1 MQYGPYKNTTLR
13 LRRYQ
18 VQYGTIHFSQS
29 ISNEDQIAFSP
40 DQLSMIELPSRRKSS
55 PIDRCRR
62 RTMRV
67 RGRRTR
73 SLIRQV
79 RPGI

>member
-1 MQYGPYKNTTLR
+1 MQYGPYKNSTLR

-55 PIDRCRR
+55 PVDRCRR
-62 RTMRV
+62 RT
-67 RGRRTR
+67 R
-73 SLIRQV
+73 SLLRQV